1 MTLPSP
7 IDLEKW
13 FDVNVEDFLVLIPT
27 SVSPQP
33 VHVLNGFLHGIFS
46 GRRSPRAAIDFVAT
60 RTGGGWAISNQ
71 DLRQRSPLR
80 LPRDD
85 LKLDQ
90 ARRAVASLIA
100 ADRAVYSGFA
110 SFQIAYPGL
119 MTSDSTHLR
128 IGELAARLTLHD
140 PDGVTLLTQLMERL
154 KEPQPNPHW
163 ALEKVLSEPE
173 VLDHVI
179 VESPPPIDWW
189 GLDPAYSELATN
201 LSQMQVRALRL
212 AVESRDSLLGLE
224 VLAISATWIALLV
237 YSQVPSIYIDGR
249 IAPLLVEAGDPGV
262 LPSVRASSADIINL
276 LDARFEEFLAKK
288 LLSALHERFPDGVV
302 SGPPAIQYII
312 ECNETVKKLSGGTV
326 LEAHAVHEVY
336 GIWSQDHP
344 AEVAMART
352 LQDCITSAMGNKS
365 RDWFASVGRHCGF
378 VGPRRGHPTRL
389 RVEVS
394 LVPALVLA
402 GIEDSD
408 GAHVPFNVWS
418 NRLAEKFGVVFGP
431 HAVARKMTNRAAEN
445 ELETN
450 QQALE
455 SLLTS
460 LGLARRYSDGVTEI
474 LNPFFSW
481 VNS

>member
-13 FDVNVEDFLVLIPT
+13 FEVNIEDFFVLVPT

-33 VHVLNGFLHGIFS
+33 VHVLNGFFHGVFS
-46 GRRSPRAAIDFVAT
+46 GRRSPRTAIDFVAT
-60 RTGGGWAISNQ
+60 RSGGGWAVSNQ
-71 DLRQRSPLR
+71 DLRQRSPLG

-85 LKLDQ
+85 LKLDK

-119 MTSDSTHLR
+119 ITSDSTHLR
-128 IGELAARLTLHD
+128 IGELSARLTFLD
-140 PDGVTLLTQLMERL
+140 SKGAPLLQRLLERL

-163 ALEKVLSEPE
+163 AIEKVLSEPG
-173 VLDHVI
+173 VLDDVV
-179 VESPPPIDWW
+179 VEPPSQIAWW
-189 GLDPAYSELATN
+189 GLDPAYSQLAAN

-224 VLAISATWIALLV
+224 VLAISATWMALLV
-237 YSQVPSIYIDGR
+237 YSQLPSLQIDGR
-249 IAPLLVEAGDPGV
+249 LAPLLVEADAPGA
-262 LPSVRASSADIINL
+262 LPSVRARSAEVISL
-276 LDARFEEFLAKK
+276 LDARFQEFLVKK
-288 LLSALHERFPDGVV
+288 LLLDLQERFPGGVA
-302 SGPPAIQYII
+302 SGPSAIQYLV
-312 ECNETVKKLSGGTV
+312 ECNNTVKKLSGGTV
-326 LEAHAVHEVY
+326 MSPEAIQEVY
-336 GIWSQDHP
+336 GIWSHDHSP
-344 AEVAMART
+344 DKAMART

-365 RDWFASVGRHCGF
+365 RDWFAAVGRHCGF

-402 GIEDSD
+402 GIEDTD
-408 GAHVPFNVWS
+408 GLTVPYNIWAD
-418 NRLAEKFGVVFGP
+418 RLAEKFGLIFGP
-431 HAVARKMTNRAAEN
+431 HAVARQMINRAAEN
-445 ELETN
+445 ELEAN
-450 QQALE
+450 QKALE
-455 SLLTS
+455 DLLTS

-481 VNS
+481 VNA